1 MVIGNKVDLEEE
13 GRVVERSQAEA
24 YCKKD
29 GNMSFIETSARENK
43 NVEEAFAELASQAI
57 KR

>member
-13 GRVVERSQAEA
+13 GRVVERAQAEA

-29 GNMSFIETSARENK
+29 GKMSFIETSARENK